1 MATTLMQVIT
11 DFVITLPPLL
21 QLLLVVFVTLGFFR
35 CFIAVVDF
43 IEDRRGGKIA
53 KMVQKKLACIFKP

>member
-1 MATTLMQVIT
+1 MQVVT

-21 QLLLVVFVTLGFFR
+21 QLLLGVVVTFGFFR

-43 IEDRRGGKIA
+43 IEDRREGKNS
-53 KMVQKKLACIFKP
+53 